1 MALLLNF
8 TVSSGMPLVQLWLI
22 ALTIYA
28 FENGEMSISQKRGI
42 ISLIGTL
49 RTDMVRRGCSTGA
62 NSENHLR

>member
-1 MALLLNF
+1 
-8 TVSSGMPLVQLWLI
+8 MPLVQLWLI